1 MPTRTVHPD
10 EVVVSEFN
18 ERQSFDPERLVDD
31 ELVASVKRSGVIQPP
46 LVTENAE
53 GELAAY
59 VGQRRVAAARRAGL
73 DEIPV
78 IVNDVDEQE
87 ALIASITE
95 NTELFSK
102 AVSPADR
109 AQAVQSLWEMVGG
122 DGTPVFSHIGS
133 MLGVSPDTVR
143 TWYEP
148 MRDEWKGTSI
158 DPTTSSS
165 SDDGRDDDFFSGDHT
180 LGERSLG
187 EVRRMSADKEEA
199 EAAAWTALELEATQ
213 EDLSEA
219 KQLVESEG
227 LPATKAIEDIV
238 GGAEETQMQV
248 EITFSGDLRDE
259 VTDIAET
266 TGMSEE
272 TIIREAVEYY
282 LDEHDPRQ
290 KQAPTT
296 ETKAVSDL
304 L

>member
-1 MPTRTVHPD
+1 MGTRMVHPD
-10 EVVVSEFN
+10 EVVVSEYN
-18 ERQSFDPERLVDD
+18 ERQSFDPEELVDD
-31 ELVASVKRSGVIQPP
+31 ELVASVKQSGVIEPP
-46 LVTENAE
+46 LVTENDD

-59 VGQRRVAAARRAGL
+59 VGQRRVAAARRAGV

-95 NTELFSK
+95 NTELFSE
-102 AVSPADR
+102 AVSPGDR
-109 AQAVQSLWEMVGG
+109 AQAIQRLWETMGG
-122 DGTPVFSHIGS
+122 SGTPVFSHVGAA
-133 MLGVSPDTVR
+133 LGVSADTVR
-143 TWYEP
+143 TWFEP

-158 DPTTSSS
+158 DPTTSSES
-165 SDDGRDDDFFSGDHT
+165 GKDDFFSGENS

-248 EITFSGDLRDE
+248 EITFSGDLRDD

-296 ETKAVSDL
+296 EAKSVSDL